1 MLTIVNNTTKA
12 SKMAAWEAN
21 FGSKARSPMVPF
33 KNGLWLLKY
42 LGLPLEFNNEEAT
55 EFADGGR
62 FWKCILIPEGGS
74 IQ

>member
-1 MLTIVNNTTKA
+1 MLTTVNNSKA

-42 LGLPLEFNNEEAT
+42 LGLPLELKNEEAT
-55 EFADGGR
+55 EFTDRGR